1 MVKGGGGVIGTLA
14 VFDVSESGR
23 QIGEKLFTFLDPK
36 QRRELERYVN
46 EQGNRNSPCIH
57 TESQIQ
63 ESESS
68 LTEIWEGELHF
79 CLEQRIV
86 EVCSQEIMLTAKEF
100 ELLALLIRNPGR
112 VFTFEMIMDLVWN
125 EEDSFYSRK
134 VIINHASNLR
144 KKLRISDA
152 VPDYIKSIRGIGY
165 KFDSD
170 CRGTT

>member
-1 MVKGGGGVIGTLA
+1 M
-14 VFDVSESGR
+14 
-23 QIGEKLFTFLDPK
+23 
-36 QRRELERYVN
+36 
-46 EQGNRNSPCIH
+46 
-57 TESQIQ
+57 
-63 ESESS
+63 
-68 LTEIWEGELHF
+68 
-79 CLEQRIV
+79 

-125 EEDSFYSRK
+125 EEYTFYSRK

-152 VPDYIKSIRGIGY
+152 VPDYIKSIRGVGY